1 MKRLIHDSQETSLH
15 LTDIVK
21 RIDHIIICED
31 LSRTPYTI
39 SASDSIDSNNDDELS
54 DEQYYITFSDDQLL
68 QLTEE
73 EIHQFTNIELL
84 GRIAKLDIDLLSANQ
99 LKQLKE
105 AYSKKVICSK
115 EDVEKILEMIQ
126 TCKSVSY
133 DGQHWKTNKFLK
145 DSSGSIRKQDCL
157 DILHQL
163 TIEDYVANSRSYN
176 ISHIGNH
183 LIIFEPDDNWETS
196 DGTLLQDIKI
206 YVKLDIDES
215 DSSAVALV
223 SMHLAKYSDDYPYR
237 ERT

>member
-1 MKRLIHDSQETSLH
+1 MKRLSNSSGSTIYLH

-21 RIDHIIICED
+21 RIDHIVICED
-31 LSRTPYTI
+31 LTRTPYTV
-39 SASDSIDSNNDDELS
+39 SASENVIDDAFSN
-54 DEQYYITFSDDQLL
+54 EQFYITFSDSQLL
-68 QLTEE
+68 ELTAE
-73 EIHQFTNIELL
+73 EIHQFKNIELI
-84 GRIAKLDIDLLSANQ
+84 GRIAKLDVDLLSAAQ

-115 EDVEKILEMIQ
+115 EDVEKILTMIQ

-133 DGQHWKTNKFLK
+133 DGRHWKTNKFLK
-145 DSSGSIRKQDCL
+145 DDSGSIRTQDCL

-183 LIIFEPDDNWETS
+183 LIVFEPDDDWETN
-196 DGTLLQDIKI
+196 DGKVLQNLKI

-215 DSSAVALV
+215 DQSAVALV
-223 SMHLAKYSDDYPYR
+223 SMHIAEHVDDYPYR
-237 ERT
+237 ENR